1 MKKNNVAKYFSQKS
15 FSVLD
20 LICIVIAVI
29 GAIVGTVVWGGG
41 PIGFG
46 LLGISIVILVISRST
61 RAKDEE
67 VDKELERLLGENGI
81 DTAAKNTV
89 SGFDLEAT
97 VIRGKDQKLRSERYF
112 VTSFDFL
119 EDKIAVKSLC
129 LDLINGTVTE
139 NLYEI
144 GKGER
149 ASLIETAVPK
159 ASNKKS
165 CRLYCESFGG
175 AGVPV
180 SLDDLES
187 SKLIEKVCALGDK
200 KN

>member
-1 MKKNNVAKYFSQKS
+1 MKNNVAKYFSQKS

-41 PIGFG
+41 PIGLG

-187 SKLIEKVCALGDK
+187 SKLIEKVCALGEK

>member
-1 MKKNNVAKYFSQKS
+1 MKNNVAKYFSQKS

-67 VDKELERLLGENGI
+67 VDKELEHLLGENGI

-139 NLYEI
+139 NMYEI

-175 AGVPV
+175 AGVSV

-187 SKLIEKVCALGDK
+187 SKLIEKVCALGEK

>member
-139 NLYEI
+139 NMYEI

-175 AGVPV
+175 AGVSV

-187 SKLIEKVCALGDK
+187 SKLIEKVCALGEK

>member
-1 MKKNNVAKYFSQKS
+1 MKNNVAKYFSQKS

-139 NLYEI
+139 NLYEL

-175 AGVPV
+175 ASVPV

-187 SKLIEKVCALGDK
+187 SKLIEKVCALGEK

>member
-1 MKKNNVAKYFSQKS
+1 MKNNVAKYFSQKS

-112 VTSFDFL
+112 VTSFDFI

-139 NLYEI
+139 NSYEI

-165 CRLYCESFGG
+165 FRLYCESFGG

-187 SKLIEKVCALGDK
+187 SKLIEKVCALGEK

>member
-1 MKKNNVAKYFSQKS
+1 MKNNVAKYFSQKS

-187 SKLIEKVCALGDK
+187 SKLIEKVCTLGEK

>member
-20 LICIVIAVI
+20 LICIAMAVI

-67 VDKELERLLGENGI
+67 VDKALERLLGENGI

-112 VTSFDFL
+112 ITSFDFL

-159 ASNKKS
+159 ASNKKF

-187 SKLIEKVCALGDK
+187 SKLIEKVCALGEK

>member
-1 MKKNNVAKYFSQKS
+1 MKNNVAKYFSQKS

-97 VIRGKDQKLRSERYF
+97 VIRGKDQKFRSERYF

-165 CRLYCESFGG
+165 CRLYCEFFGG

-187 SKLIEKVCALGDK
+187 SKLIEKVCALGEK

>member
-1 MKKNNVAKYFSQKS
+1 MKNNVAKYFSQKS

-41 PIGFG
+41 PVGFG
-46 LLGISIVILVISRST
+46 LLGISIVILVISCST

-119 EDKIAVKSLC
+119 EDKIAVKSLY

-139 NLYEI
+139 NMYEI

-175 AGVPV
+175 ASVPV

-187 SKLIEKVCALGDK
+187 SKLIEKVCALGEK

>member
-1 MKKNNVAKYFSQKS
+1 MKNNVAKYFSQKS

-67 VDKELERLLGENGI
+67 VDKELERLLNENGI
-81 DTAAKNTV
+81 DPAAQNSV

-97 VIRGKDQKLRSERYF
+97 VMRGKDQKLRSERYF

-129 LDLINGTVTE
+129 LDLINGTLTE
-139 NLYEI
+139 NVYEI
-144 GKGER
+144 SKGEGV
-149 ASLIETAVPK
+149 SVIETAVPK

-175 AGVPV
+175 ASVPV

-187 SKLIEKVCALGDK
+187 SKLIEKVCAVGEK

>member
-20 LICIVIAVI
+20 LICIVVAVI

-119 EDKIAVKSLC
+119 EDKIAVESLC

-187 SKLIEKVCALGDK
+187 SKLIEKVCALGEK

>member
-15 FSVLD
+15 FSLLD
-20 LICIVIAVI
+20 LICIVVAVI

-46 LLGISIVILVISRST
+46 LLGISVVILVISRST

-67 VDKELERLLGENGI
+67 VDKELERLLNENGI
-81 DTAAKNTV
+81 DPAAQNSV

-97 VIRGKDQKLRSERYF
+97 VMRGKDQKLRSERYF

-139 NLYEI
+139 NVYEI
-144 GKGER
+144 SKGER
-149 ASLIETAVPK
+149 VSLIETAVPK

-175 AGVPV
+175 ASVPV

-187 SKLIEKVCALGDK
+187 SKLIEKVCAVGEK

>member
-1 MKKNNVAKYFSQKS
+1 MKKNNVEKYFSQKS

-139 NLYEI
+139 NSYEI

-165 CRLYCESFGG
+165 FRLYCESFGG

-187 SKLIEKVCALGDK
+187 SKLIEKVCALGEK

>member
-1 MKKNNVAKYFSQKS
+1 MKNNVEKYFSQKS

-67 VDKELERLLGENGI
+67 VDKDLERLLGENGI
-81 DTAAKNTV
+81 DKAAKNTV

-139 NLYEI
+139 NMYEI

-149 ASLIETAVPK
+149 ASLVETAVPK

-187 SKLIEKVCALGDK
+187 SKLIEKVCAPGEK

>member
-1 MKKNNVAKYFSQKS
+1 MKKNNVEKYFSQKS

-144 GKGER
+144 GKGDR

-187 SKLIEKVCALGDK
+187 SKLIEKVCALEEK

>member
-1 MKKNNVAKYFSQKS
+1 MKNNVAKYFSQKS

-20 LICIVIAVI
+20 LICIVVAVI

-41 PIGFG
+41 PVGFG

-187 SKLIEKVCALGDK
+187 SKLIEKVCALGEK

>member
-1 MKKNNVAKYFSQKS
+1 MKNNVAKYFSQKS

-187 SKLIEKVCALGDK
+187 SKLIEKVCALGEK

>member
-1 MKKNNVAKYFSQKS
+1 MKKNNVEKYFSQKS

-46 LLGISIVILVISRST
+46 MLGISILILVISRST

-67 VDKELERLLGENGI
+67 VDKELERLLDENGI

-119 EDKIAVKSLC
+119 EDKITVKSLC

-175 AGVPV
+175 ASVPV

-187 SKLIEKVCALGDK
+187 SKLIEKVCALGEK

>member
-1 MKKNNVAKYFSQKS
+1 MKNNVAKYFSQKS

-119 EDKIAVKSLC
+119 EDKIAVKSLY

-144 GKGER
+144 CKGER

-187 SKLIEKVCALGDK
+187 SKLIEKVCALGEK

>member
-1 MKKNNVAKYFSQKS
+1 MKNNVAKYFSQKS

-139 NLYEI
+139 NMYEI

-187 SKLIEKVCALGDK
+187 SKLIEKVCAPGEK

>member
-20 LICIVIAVI
+20 VICIVSAVI

-46 LLGISIVILVISRST
+46 LLGVSIVVLVLSRSS

-67 VDKELERLLGENGI
+67 VDTELARLLDENGI
-81 DTAAKNTV
+81 DRAATNSV
-89 SGFDLEAT
+89 SGFDLEANA
-97 VIRGKDQKLRSERYF
+97 IRGKDQKLRSERYF

-119 EDKIAVKSLC
+119 EDKIAIKARVI
-129 LDLINGTVTE
+129 DLISETGTETA
-139 NLYEI
+139 YEI

-149 ASLIETAVPK
+149 VLVIESAIPK
-159 ASNKKS
+159 VSNKKS
-165 CRLYCESFGG
+165 YRLSCESWGG
-175 AGVPV
+175 ESVPI

-187 SKLIEKVCALGDK
+187 SKLIEKVCAVGEK

>member
-1 MKKNNVAKYFSQKS
+1 MKNKTVEKYFSQKS

-20 LICIVIAVI
+20 LICIAMAVI

-129 LDLINGTVTE
+129 LDLINGNVTE

-149 ASLIETAVPK
+149 AKLIETAVPK

-165 CRLYCESFGG
+165 FRLYCESFGG

-187 SKLIEKVCALGDK
+187 SKLIEKVCALGEK

>member
-1 MKKNNVAKYFSQKS
+1 MKNNVAKYFSQKS

-67 VDKELERLLGENGI
+67 VDKELERLLNENGI
-81 DTAAKNTV
+81 DPAAQNSV

-97 VIRGKDQKLRSERYF
+97 VMRGKDQKLRSERYF

-129 LDLINGTVTE
+129 IDLINGTLTE
-139 NLYEI
+139 NVYEI
-144 GKGER
+144 SKGER
-149 ASLIETAVPK
+149 VSLIETAVPK

-175 AGVPV
+175 ASVPV

-187 SKLIEKVCALGDK
+187 SKLIEKVCAVGEK

>member
-1 MKKNNVAKYFSQKS
+1 MKKNNVGKYFSQKS

-67 VDKELERLLGENGI
+67 VDKELEHLLGENGI

-187 SKLIEKVCALGDK
+187 SKLIEKVCALGEK

>member
-1 MKKNNVAKYFSQKS
+1 MKKNNVEKYFSQKS

-20 LICIVIAVI
+20 LICIIIAVI

-81 DTAAKNTV
+81 DKAAKNTV

-149 ASLIETAVPK
+149 ASLVETAVPK

-187 SKLIEKVCALGDK
+187 SKLIEKVCAPGEK

>member
-1 MKKNNVAKYFSQKS
+1 MKNNVAKYYSQKS

-46 LLGISIVILVISRST
+46 LLGISVVILVISRST

-139 NLYEI
+139 NVYEI

-149 ASLIETAVPK
+149 ASVIETAVPK

-165 CRLYCESFGG
+165 CRLYCESWGG
-175 AGVPV
+175 ESVPV

-187 SKLIEKVCALGDK
+187 SKLIEKVCAVGEK

>member
-1 MKKNNVAKYFSQKS
+1 MKNNVEKYFSQKS

-20 LICIVIAVI
+20 LICIAMAVI

-139 NLYEI
+139 NMYEI

-187 SKLIEKVCALGDK
+187 SKLIEKVCALGEK

>member
-1 MKKNNVAKYFSQKS
+1 MKNNVAKYFSQKS

-144 GKGER
+144 DKGER

-187 SKLIEKVCALGDK
+187 SKLIEKVCAPGEK

>member
-20 LICIVIAVI
+20 LICIVVAVI

-187 SKLIEKVCALGDK
+187 SKLIEKVCALGEK

>member
-1 MKKNNVAKYFSQKS
+1 MKNNVAKYFSQKS

-61 RAKDEE
+61 RVKDEE
-67 VDKELERLLGENGI
+67 VDKELERLLGANGI

-119 EDKIAVKSLC
+119 EDKIAVKSLR

-187 SKLIEKVCALGDK
+187 SKLIEKVYAPGEK

>member
-1 MKKNNVAKYFSQKS
+1 MKKNNVEKYFSQKS

-46 LLGISIVILVISRST
+46 LLGISTVILVISRST

-81 DTAAKNTV
+81 APTAKNSV

-139 NLYEI
+139 NVYEI
-144 GKGER
+144 CKGER
-149 ASLIETAVPK
+149 VSVFETAVPNV
-159 ASNKKS
+159 SNKKS
-165 CRLYCESFGG
+165 CRLCCESFGG

-187 SKLIEKVCALGDK
+187 SKLIEKVCAAGEK

>member
-1 MKKNNVAKYFSQKS
+1 MKNNVEKYFSQKS

-20 LICIVIAVI
+20 LICIAMAVI

-67 VDKELERLLGENGI
+67 VDKALSHLLEEHKIN
-81 DTAAKNTV
+81 TAVKNSV
-89 SGFDLEAT
+89 AGFDLEGK
-97 VIRGKDQKLRSERYF
+97 VVRGKDQKLRSAYYF

-119 EDKIAVKSLC
+119 EDGVSVKSVSI
-129 LDLINGTVTE
+129 DLINGTVAE
-139 NLYEI
+139 NEYAI

-149 ASLIETAVPK
+149 VTLVENGISGV
-159 ASNKKS
+159 SNKKS
-165 CRLYCESFGG
+165 YRLSCECWGG
-175 AGVPV
+175 VSVPV
-180 SLDDLES
+180 SVDDLES
-187 SKLIEKVCALGDK
+187 SKLIEKVCK
-200 KN
+200 EKTN

>member
-1 MKKNNVAKYFSQKS
+1 MKNNVAKYFSQKS

-139 NLYEI
+139 NMYEI

-187 SKLIEKVCALGDK
+187 SKLIEKVCALGEK

>member
-1 MKKNNVAKYFSQKS
+1 MKNNVAKYFSQKS

-112 VTSFDFL
+112 VTSFDFI

-165 CRLYCESFGG
+165 FRLYCESFGG

-187 SKLIEKVCALGDK
+187 SKLIEKVCALGEK

>member
-1 MKKNNVAKYFSQKS
+1 MKNNVAKYFSQKS

-81 DTAAKNTV
+81 DSAAKNTV

-119 EDKIAVKSLC
+119 EDKIAVKSLY

-175 AGVPV
+175 ASVPV

-187 SKLIEKVCALGDK
+187 SKLIEKVCALGEK

>member
-1 MKKNNVAKYFSQKS
+1 MKNNVAKYFSQKS

-67 VDKELERLLGENGI
+67 VDKELEHLLGENGI

-187 SKLIEKVCALGDK
+187 SKLIEKVCALGEK

>member
-1 MKKNNVAKYFSQKS
+1 MKNNVAKYFSQKS

-149 ASLIETAVPK
+149 ASLVETAVPK

-187 SKLIEKVCALGDK
+187 SKLIEKVCALGEK

>member
-1 MKKNNVAKYFSQKS
+1 MKNNVAKYFSQKS

-20 LICIVIAVI
+20 LICIAMAVI

-175 AGVPV
+175 ASVPV

-187 SKLIEKVCALGDK
+187 SKLIEKVCALGEK